1 MVKAAVGFEVVDID
15 IIREGDLQKKK
26 KLKIKMSF
34 MILPQMPKHIEKV
47 VAEGGG
53 PPTTG
58 EL

>member
-26 KLKIKMSF
+26 KLRKELRVWSV
-34 MILPQMPKHIEKV
+34 PQMPKHIEKV